1 MSPAAATFNPKFTMP
16 STCVAGAAA
25 ATTPAVTSVPVTDF
39 DAGHTPAAKN
49 SWSPVTAA
57 AAAGYVSAT
66 ARTKPEV
73 MSPSIFATAGFV
85 NEDSVAP
92 VLLQQRRKK

>member
-1 MSPAAATFNPKFTMP
+1 MSPAAATFN
-16 STCVAGAAA
+16 CVAGAAA